1 LCTHREKTVNKENQ
15 GEKYGAVSALP
26 GNEKGRPHR
35 SCINQ
40 GKPNMKSSPKEIT
53 IMDNKETEKKKQLV
67 EEECKPLTDEE
78 FKEYQEKDARTTNKV
93 LRFFKAIWEAVNFFG
108 T

>member
-1 LCTHREKTVNKENQ
+1 
-15 GEKYGAVSALP
+15 
-26 GNEKGRPHR
+26 
-35 SCINQ
+35 
-40 GKPNMKSSPKEIT
+40 
-53 IMDNKETEKKKQLV
+53 MDNKEMEKKEQPV